1 MSKRIIAFVC
11 LVQVSAIASFYA
23 LASLTPGFDTTLL
36 GGAACFALL
45 AGVASYFTYA
55 VMDGKTRASA
65 SLAPI
70 LAAIAI
76 YPAWP
81 TALLLVATLTLAETR
96 RKNMEWIKRIFNVG
110 QAMVALSTAI
120 ITYLLLDGVSLQIDQ
135 KLRLLPEAGSTVA
148 FILVNNIAVTGVFS
162 IAENRPFFSNL
173 FSAMKGSV
181 LNYAMAVPWIHAFA
195 MVYVHFGYVGAGFLA
210 FILFGLRQLS
220 SATIKLQR
228 YNDELLTVLVNSVDM
243 RDPYTSGH
251 SQRVAKSSEIIA
263 AKVLRLSKRQVE
275 RIRIAAMLHDVG
287 KIHEIFTVLLRKN
300 GPLTPEERSV
310 MELHPIKSVEYVQ
323 GVADLEDV
331 LPSIRHHHERWDGA
345 GYPDKIAGKDIP
357 LGARI
362 ITFADTIDA
371 MTTDRPYRPAMT
383 EADVRAEL
391 VKQRGKQF
399 DPEIC
404 DALINSPYYSL
415 LFQKDASLTAELS
428 TPSLLRLPRPKLEA
442 QPAAPTDASAPAPA
456 ARIAS

>member
-1 MSKRIIAFVC
+1 M
-11 LVQVSAIASFYA
+11 
-23 LASLTPGFDTTLL
+23 
-36 GGAACFALL
+36 
-45 AGVASYFTYA
+45 
-55 VMDGKTRASA
+55 
-65 SLAPI
+65 
-70 LAAIAI
+70 
-76 YPAWP
+76 
-81 TALLLVATLTLAETR
+81 
-96 RKNMEWIKRIFNVG
+96 
-110 QAMVALSTAI
+110 
-120 ITYLLLDGVSLQIDQ
+120 
-135 KLRLLPEAGSTVA
+135 
-148 FILVNNIAVTGVFS
+148 
-162 IAENRPFFSNL
+162 
-173 FSAMKGSV
+173 
-181 LNYAMAVPWIHAFA
+181 
-195 MVYVHFGYVGAGFLA
+195 
-210 FILFGLRQLS
+210 LFGLRQLNA
-220 SATIKLQR
+220 ATFKLQR
-228 YNDELLTVLVNSVDM
+228 YNHELLTVLVNSVDM

-251 SQRVAKSSEIIA
+251 SQRVARSSEIIA
-263 AKVLRLSKRQVE
+263 AKMLKLPKRQVE
-275 RIRIAAMLHDVG
+275 RVRIAAMLHDVG

-331 LPSIRHHHERWDGA
+331 LPAIRHHHERWDGA

-428 TPSLLRLPRPKLEA
+428 TPSLLRLPNRKLEV
-442 QPAAPTDASAPAPA
+442 QPAAPAAASVTAPA
-456 ARIAS
+456 AQIAS